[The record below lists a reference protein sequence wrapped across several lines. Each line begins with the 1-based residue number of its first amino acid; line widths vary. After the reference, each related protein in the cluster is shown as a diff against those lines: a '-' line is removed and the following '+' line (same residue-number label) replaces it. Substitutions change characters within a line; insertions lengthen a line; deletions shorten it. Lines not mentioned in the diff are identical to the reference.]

1 MSSDRDRQWWKEAV
15 VYQVY
20 PRSFND
26 SDGDGIGDIQG
37 VIDRLDHIDRLGA
50 DVIWL
55 NPVYE
60 SPQHDNGYD
69 ISDYRGI
76 HHEYGSMADWE
87 ELLSAVHDRDM
98 RLVMDLVVNH
108 TSTAHDWFQQSRR
121 DENGYRE
128 YYYWRDA
135 ADDDY
140 PNNWS
145 SGFGGP
151 AWEYDDDV
159 GLYYLHLFDETQA
172 DLNWDNRAVREDIYE
187 MMNWWL
193 EKGIDGFR
201 MDVINLISKP
211 AGLPDGDPERDWVG
225 IEQFADGPNTQEYLE
240 EMADRTYD
248 ECDTMTVGE
257 CIGVDIETASE
268 YVREDGPLDMVF
280 HFDHMAVD
288 MGDQWL
294 SPAEFELTDL
304 KRVMSRWQTELDGW
318 NSLYLTNH
326 DQPRIVSRFGDDG
339 EYRRESAKLLGT
351 LLFTLSGTTY
361 VYQGQELGMTNYPWT
376 TLDQLDDAQTIGK
389 VGAAIAAGE
398 IDGFDDVKEIVRARS
413 RDNARTPMQWDDS
426 DAAGFTDGEPW
437 LPVNPNYP
445 EINVAT
451 EAADE
456 ESVLNYYHELRSLR
470 ADHDVLVYG
479 DYELLLPDH
488 DTVWAYRRT
497 TDDPDVAVDDVLV
510 VLHFGETETTV
521 SLPIDAAL
529 DAETLISNY
538 DGPGSLPD
546 MTLAPYEARVFALD

>member
-1 MSSDRDRQWWKEAV
+1 MESPTREWWKEAV

-37 VIDRLDHIDRLGA
+37 VIDRLDYIDRLGA

-60 SPQHDNGYD
+60 SPQNDNGYD
-69 ISDYRGI
+69 ISDYRSI

-108 TSTAHDWFQQSRR
+108 TSTAHDWFRQSKR
-121 DENGYRE
+121 DEDGYRE
-128 YYYWRDA
+128 YYYWREATEGDR
-135 ADDDY
+135 
-140 PNNWS
+140 PNNWT

-172 DLNWDNRAVREDIYE
+172 DLNWDNRAVREDIYD

-201 MDVINLISKP
+201 MDVINLVSKP
-211 AGLPDGDPERDWVG
+211 EGLPDGDPTWDWVG
-225 IEQFADGPNTQEYLE
+225 MDQFADGPKAQEYIT

-248 ECDTMTVGE
+248 EYDTMTVGE
-257 CIGVDIETASE
+257 CIGVDIETASD
-268 YVREDGPLDMVF
+268 YVCEEGPLDMVF
-280 HFDHMAVD
+280 HFDHMSVD

-294 SPAEFELTDL
+294 SPAEFDLTDL
-304 KRVMSRWQTELDGW
+304 KQVMSRWQTELDGW

-339 EYRRESAKLLGT
+339 EYRRESGTLLGT
-351 LLFTLSGTTY
+351 LLFTLCGTTY

-376 TLDQLDDAQTIGK
+376 ALDQFDDPQTIGK
-389 VGAAIAAGE
+389 VEAAIADGE
-398 IDGFDDVKEIVRARS
+398 IDSFDDVREIVRARS

-426 DAAGFTDGEPW
+426 HAAGFTNGEPW

-445 EINVAT
+445 DINVAAET
-451 EAADE
+451 ADE
-456 ESVLNYYHELRSLR
+456 DSVLNYYRELRSLR

-479 DYELLLPDH
+479 AYELLLPDH
-488 DTVWAYRRT
+488 DSIWAYRRT
-497 TDDPDVAVDDVLV
+497 IDDATVAVDEALV
-510 VLHFGETETTV
+510 VLNVDDTETTV
-521 SLPIDAAL
+521 TLPVDG
-529 DAETLISNY
+529 DRETETLICNY
-538 DGPGSLPD
+538 DRSTSLPD
-546 MTLAPYEARVFALD
+546 ATLAPYEARVYALD